1 MVSTI
6 RDKLLNA
13 GMTGPSF
20 VPPGARCVPWLPWMR
35 VEGRPGRGGE
45 AGEGRGGRGGD
56 LRGDLR
62 GDLQRDSLRQ
72 AGQRQG
78 DGPTD
83 GRRAVCV
90 CVSGACLGRVWGVS
104 GCVSGASVCQWEPR
118 TFRMC
123 SWATRTTWYTSAR
136 WLRRRASAWR
146 MSGGCRLLKAAPST
160 TQTSRKCSESSSLRA
175 KRAARSSEAYM
186 LASHTC
192 LLNKHTCLRYIHAYS
207 TSIHA
212 CVTCMLT

>member
-1 MVSTI
+1 
-6 RDKLLNA
+6 
-13 GMTGPSF
+13 
-20 VPPGARCVPWLPWMR
+20 MR

-90 CVSGACLGRVWGVS
+90 CVSGACLGRVWVRVWGV
-104 GCVSGASVCQWEPR
+104 CVSVGTEDIPHVLVGNKNDLVHER
-118 TFRMC
+118 EV
-123 SWATRTTWYTSAR
+123 ATEE
-136 WLRRRASAWR
+136 
-146 MSGGCRLLKAAPST
+146 GQRLADEWGVPFI
-160 TQTSRKCSESSSLRA
+160 ESSA
-175 KRAARSSEAYM
+175 KYNTNVEEVFRKLIATCETRSEVIRSIHACVTCMLTQQAYM
-186 LASHTC
+186 LALHTC
-192 LLNKHTCLRYIHAYS
+192 LLNKHTCLRYMHAY
-207 TSIHA
+207 
-212 CVTCMLT
+212 LTRMRAYLTQLISC